1 MSNFGIIKKIFG
13 IFGLIVLSGC
23 SFYNGPKP
31 GEVAPRAIIALANGQ
46 DVLLS
51 SYKGKTV
58 AVMFWASWCKFSAGG
73 MEDFNEVAEKYKGRE
88 DIVFIAVSIDES
100 RDSFERAVR
109 EREYNNVK
117 HAFSGNGPYD
127 EMYIRFGQPA
137 IPLAVKIGPDGVVQS
152 YGSRIDL

>member
-1 MSNFGIIKKIFG
+1 MSNFGITKRLFG
-13 IFGLIVLSGC
+13 ILTLIVLSGC

-31 GEVAPRAIIALANGQ
+31 GEAVPRSIIALANGQ

-51 SYKGKTV
+51 SYQGKTV
-58 AVMFWASWCKFSAGG
+58 AIMFWASWCKFSEGG
-73 MEDFNEVAEKYKGRE
+73 MEDFNEVAAKYKGRE
-88 DIVFIAVSIDES
+88 DIVFIAISIDES
-100 RDSFERAVR
+100 RDVFERTIR